1 LDILKKDQ
9 KILFGLTSASS
20 QQRQRNL
27 ETLPTSPQ
35 QQAKPW
41 KRHNYNVTQQHH
53 QNATR
58 HDHDPTSMYSSTMRQ
73 Q

>member
-41 KRHNYNVTQQHH
+41 KRHNVTQQHH

>member
-1 LDILKKDQ
+1 LDILKKVQ

-27 ETLPTSPQ
+27 AKPCQPQ
-35 QQAKPW
+35 QQAK
-41 KRHNYNVTQQHH
+41 RHNATQQHH

-58 HDHDPTSMYSSTMRQ
+58 HDHDPTSMYSTMRQ

>member
-1 LDILKKDQ
+1 LDILKKVQ

-27 ETLPTSPQ
+27 ANLAKPCQPQ
-35 QQAKPW
+35 QQAK
-41 KRHNYNVTQQHH
+41 RHNATQQHH

-58 HDHDPTSMYSSTMRQ
+58 HDHDPTSMYSTMRQ

>member
-41 KRHNYNVTQQHH
+41 KRHNATQQHH

-58 HDHDPTSMYSSTMRQ
+58 HDHDPTSMYSTMRQ